1 MELHFIKKK
10 ETMGVLELIVSGW
23 IKKVMEG
30 LWEVDPE
37 KGVLCM
43 VRIDFVI
50 INWVNKFWK

>member
-10 ETMGVLELIVSGW
+10 ETTGVLELIVSRL
-23 IKKVMEG
+23 IKKVMDG

-37 KGVLCM
+37 KGVLSM

-50 INWVNKFWK
+50 IN

>member
-50 INWVNKFWK
+50 IN

>member
-1 MELHFIKKK
+1 MELYFSQKK
-10 ETMGVLELIVSGW
+10 EIMSVLELIISRW

-50 INWVNKFWK
+50 IN

>member
-1 MELHFIKKK
+1 MKLHFIKKK
-10 ETMGVLELIVSGW
+10 ESMSVLELIVSGW

-43 VRIDFVI
+43 VGTDYVI
-50 INWVNKFWK
+50 IN